1 MFENKSIAILM
12 NAVLVGI
19 LAFLLACVLWMRFS
33 KREGFTSGKTP
44 KDLVGKLKDANNE
57 LLDTLNIS
65 TYRSSYEEMILE
77 LEKWADNS
85 MLNILAQGKVGLDD
99 NSDSIRLFNDI
110 ATFKK
115 NTMDLMNVLDK
126 TD

>member
-1 MFENKSIAILM
+1 M

-33 KREGFTSGKTP
+33 KREGSTSGKTP

-115 NTMDLMNVLDK
+115 NTVDLMNVLDK

>member
-1 MFENKSIAILM
+1 M
-12 NAVLVGI
+12 NAILVGI
-19 LAFLLACVLWMRFS
+19 LAFLLVCVVWTKYS
-33 KREGFTSGKTP
+33 KEGFTSGKTP
-44 KDLVGKLKDANNE
+44 KDLATKIHAANTE
-57 LLDTLNIS
+57 LTDTLNIS

-85 MLNILAQGKVGLDD
+85 MLNLIAQGKIGLGE
-99 NSDSIRLFNDI
+99 NTDSIRSFNDL

-115 NTMDLMNVLDK
+115 NIIELMNSLDK